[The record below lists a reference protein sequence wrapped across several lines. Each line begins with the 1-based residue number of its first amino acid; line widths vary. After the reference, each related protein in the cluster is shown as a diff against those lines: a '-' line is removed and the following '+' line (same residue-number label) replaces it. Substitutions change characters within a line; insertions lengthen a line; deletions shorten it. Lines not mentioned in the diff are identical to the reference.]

1 MKNEICLYFASS
13 NDILHRALLGVRYT
27 LLMFEKTKL
36 FDEKNIHFV
45 FEVSLIFKA
54 IFASLEILS
63 GVLVYIIS
71 PTVLSRFLISL
82 TESDL
87 FDTKPDALVTYLTRT
102 AESISIGS
110 THFAAFYLLSHG
122 AVKLFLIIGL
132 LRKKLWFYPAS
143 MLVFGIFIIYQLY
156 RFSYTHSSWLL
167 VLTVLD
173 MLVIWLTWHEYN
185 FLKRMKLWR

>member
-1 MKNEICLYFASS
+1 MYTSKMVSKNKFFA
-13 NDILHRALLGVRYT
+13 
-27 LLMFEKTKL
+27 
-36 FDEKNIHFV
+36 EKNIHLV
-45 FEVSLIFKA
+45 FEISLIFKA
-54 IFASLEILS
+54 IFASLEILA
-63 GVLVYIIS
+63 GVMVYFIS
-71 PTVLSRFLISL
+71 PSVLSRFLISL
-82 TESDL
+82 TESDI
-87 FDTKPDALVTYLTRT
+87 FDTKPDALVMYLTRT

-143 MLVFGIFIIYQLY
+143 MFVFGIFIVYQLH

-173 MLVIWLTWHEYN
+173 ILVIWLTWHEYN
-185 FLKRMKLWR
+185 FLKRMKIWR

>member
-1 MKNEICLYFASS
+1 
-13 NDILHRALLGVRYT
+13 
-27 LLMFEKTKL
+27 MFEKTKF

-45 FEVSLIFKA
+45 FEVSLISKA

-71 PTVLSRFLISL
+71 PSVLSRFLISL

-87 FDTKPDALVTYLTRT
+87 FDTKPDALVIYLTRT

-132 LRKKLWFYPAS
+132 FRKKLWFYPAS
-143 MLVFGIFIIYQLY
+143 MFVFGVFIIYQLY
-156 RFSYTHSSWLL
+156 RFNFTHSYWLL
-167 VLTVLD
+167 VLTILD
-173 MLVIWLTWHEYN
+173 ILVIWLTWHEYN
-185 FLKRMKLWR
+185 FLKRTKIWR

>member
-1 MKNEICLYFASS
+1 MLQKRQFF
-13 NDILHRALLGVRYT
+13 T
-27 LLMFEKTKL
+27 
-36 FDEKNIHFV
+36 EKNIHLV
-45 FEVSLIFKA
+45 FEISLIFKA

-63 GVLVYIIS
+63 GVLVYVIS

-132 LRKKLWFYPAS
+132 LQKKLWFYPAS
-143 MLVFGIFIIYQLY
+143 MAVFGVFIVYQLY

-167 VLTVLD
+167 VLTILD
-173 MLVIWLTWHEYN
+173 IVVIWLTWHEYN
-185 FLKRMKLWR
+185 FLKRTKIWR